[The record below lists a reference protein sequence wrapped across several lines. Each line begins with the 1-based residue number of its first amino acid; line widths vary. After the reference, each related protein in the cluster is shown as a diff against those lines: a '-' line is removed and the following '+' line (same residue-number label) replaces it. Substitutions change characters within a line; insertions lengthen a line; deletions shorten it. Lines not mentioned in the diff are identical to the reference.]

1 MPGESKSPAPLARSE
16 RDRLRLTFGID
27 AELYDRM
34 RPDYPA
40 EMFEDLTEVAG
51 IGPGCRVLEIGPGTG
66 KATVPLARHGCELIG
81 VELSQSLAE
90 VARRKTARFA
100 DVSIEVAAFEDWP
113 LPAEPFDVVVSA
125 TAFHWIDPDVR
136 VTKAADALRLGGVL
150 ATVATHHIA
159 GGTADFFA
167 DVQRCYVRW
176 DPATTAAVQL
186 PSADEIPFDSE
197 ELDRSGFFGPVSFR
211 RYEWDATY
219 STDDYRSLLRTYSG
233 HIAMDPAGQNGLL
246 GCITELMD
254 DRYGGLITK
263 RYLTELRVAN
273 RR

>member
-1 MPGESKSPAPLARSE
+1 MADESKIPAPLAGSE
-16 RDRLRLTFGID
+16 RDRLRQTFGID

-34 RPDYPA
+34 RPNYPA
-40 EMFEDLTEVAG
+40 EMFEDLAEIAG

-66 KATVPLARHGCELIG
+66 QATLPLARRGCELIG
-81 VELSQSLAE
+81 VELSPRLAE

-100 DVSIEVAAFEDWP
+100 DVSIEVAAFEYWP

-125 TAFHWIDPDVR
+125 SAFHWIDPDVR
-136 VTKAADALRLGGVL
+136 VTKAADALRPGGVL
-150 ATVATHHIA
+150 ATIATHHIA

-167 DVQRCYVRW
+167 EVQRCYERW

-186 PSADEIPFDSE
+186 PSANEIPFDSD
-197 ELDRSGFFGPVSFR
+197 ELDRSGLFGPVSFR

-233 HIAMDPAGQNGLL
+233 HIAMDPNDQNGLL
-246 GCITELMD
+246 GCIAELMD

-263 RYLTELRVAN
+263 RYLTELRVAD